1 MSIVGKLNSHSFH
14 CVICSP
20 HPVVRFRAQCNPRRR
35 VPLGFIC
42 GYPLDQGEL
51 YGGSMFARSA
61 APDTLQG
68 KAICH
73 VNRHWGE
80 DVLQRAGRESLAVP
94 VCKKKYT
101 PFVFPIVKRTV
112 VGGGGGG
119 GGGNSSAPDGRDRTV
134 YEVQVVRMYGCKC
147 HHEHRKRVI
156 ERYGERKG
164 WEPFGQWSM
173 KKAVELAR
181 KESQRLNREAQSA
194 TTALPISTTC
204 RPPPPAALLAT
215 APSSSRAGELS
226 STASSD
232 YDDDDDEEEEGDS
245 GSDSEVSVRGAGV
258 ARNMCLSGK
267 CLWKVKTAYDDVFLE
282 LTGQTESEAEDN
294 GSAMA

>member
-1 MSIVGKLNSHSFH
+1 MLFLRIPSKN
-14 CVICSP
+14 
-20 HPVVRFRAQCNPRRR
+20 R

-68 KAICH
+68 RAICH

-101 PFVFPIVKRTV
+101 PFVFPIVKRKA
-112 VGGGGGG
+112 
-119 GGGNSSAPDGRDRTV
+119 SSGAAGAAAASDGKDSSSSPV
-134 YEVQVVRMYGCKC
+134 YEVHVVRMYGCKC

-181 KESQRLNREAQSA
+181 REAQRLNSEAAQSA
-194 TTALPISTTC
+194 AAATTTTMPASKRC
-204 RPPPPAALLAT
+204 PPPPAALLAT
-215 APSSSRAGELS
+215 NSSSFSSSRSGDLS

-232 YDDDDDEEEEGDS
+232 YDGDNDYEEEEDS
-245 GSDSEVSVRGAGV
+245 GSDSEVSVAGRGAAGV

-294 GSAMA
+294 GTAAT

>member
-1 MSIVGKLNSHSFH
+1 
-14 CVICSP
+14 
-20 HPVVRFRAQCNPRRR
+20 
-35 VPLGFIC
+35 
-42 GYPLDQGEL
+42 
-51 YGGSMFARSA
+51 
-61 APDTLQG
+61 
-68 KAICH
+68 
-73 VNRHWGE
+73 
-80 DVLQRAGRESLAVP
+80 VLQRAGRESLAVP

-101 PFVFPIVKRTV
+101 PFVFPIVKRT
-112 VGGGGGG
+112 GA
-119 GGGNSSAPDGRDRTV
+119 SPDGRERPA

-194 TTALPISTTC
+194 AAPPVSRTC
-204 RPPPPAALLAT
+204 RPPPAAALLAT
-215 APSSSRAGELS
+215 TSSSSSRSTGDLS

-232 YDDDDDEEEEGDS
+232 YDDDDDEDS

-258 ARNMCLSGK
+258 ARNMCLSGR

-294 GSAMA
+294 GTAAA